1 MSLLDELKSKFNI
14 REGDSVSTSLTN
26 IQKEAVI
33 VTKTVSAVGSGG
45 SPTSAFGAKCKVC
58 RQIMMLTP
66 DIPEA
71 RCGCGTIWSLP
82 QG

>member
-1 MSLLDELKSKFNI
+1 MTLLDELKNKFNI
-14 REGDSVSTSLTN
+14 KEGDSISTPN
-26 IQKEAVI
+26 ISPQKEAVI
-33 VTKTVSAVGSGG
+33 VTKTASAVGSGG

-71 RCGCGTIWSLP
+71 RCGCGIIWSLP